1 MHSFDYDVQWSD
13 LLLCLFLDDVQV
25 KHGVD
30 AVKRP
35 ENRRESHQ
43 IDFVAVRLK

>member
-1 MHSFDYDVQWSD
+1 MHSFDYYVSWSD

-25 KHGVD
+25 TNGVD
-30 AVKRP
+30 AVKSP
-35 ENRRESHQ
+35 GNRCESRQ